1 MTGERIDVLDVDFE
15 RPPSRWRGRLVALVG
30 VAALVGAGLLVAAN
44 ASGTD
49 EPPSSDAT
57 PPPENETAPIEVQD
71 VDAAGR
77 YDGLDSVRLPL
88 EVTPDDGLTD
98 GQAIRA
104 RGTGFSPGATVAII
118 QCAGLG
124 GDGSAD
130 NCDLSNYQLG
140 NANEDG
146 YVDME
151 LIVHRYIANGGG
163 EMDCAAPD
171 TNCAVAIGNIAD
183 YDESGVANVWFDGN
197 VEGVR
202 SPFISVDP
210 VDGVNDG
217 DTLTVT
223 GGNFTPGDIVTL
235 TQCVIGGSYSFGSCF
250 SEDLQAGTVEVAADG
265 TFSAPFVARRDLTSR
280 GIDCYTDPYGCRV
293 AATGTTDAPNPV
305 RIYFD
310 GSIGSEP
317 SYAIAPSGGLAD
329 GSVVRLDLFGMP
341 ADGTFGVLQCA
352 DGGPRGEFCADLG
365 PVTIVGGVAALDL
378 SVVQTVA
385 NGDDTIDCAQPA
397 RSCYLRLDGELAE
410 TIRGPLRFAS

>member
-1 MTGERIDVLDVDFE
+1 MTDDRIDVLEVAFD
-15 RPPSRWRGRLVALVG
+15 RPPSRWRGRLIALVG
-30 VAALVGAGLLVAAN
+30 VAALIAAGLVVAAN
-44 ASGTD
+44 ANGSD
-49 EPPSSDAT
+49 ESPSDDAT
-57 PPPENETAPIEVQD
+57 PPPQDESAPIEVQD

-77 YDGLDSVRLPL
+77 YDGLDSVQLPL
-88 EVTPDDGLTD
+88 EVTPDDGLID
-98 GQAIRA
+98 GQAVRA
-104 RGTGFSPGATVAII
+104 RGTGFSPHATVAII

-146 YVDME
+146 FVDME
-151 LIVHRYIANGGG
+151 LIVHRYISNGGG
-163 EMDCAAPD
+163 ELDCAAPD

-210 VDGVNDG
+210 FDGVNDG
-217 DTLTVT
+217 DTVTVT
-223 GGNFTPGDIVTL
+223 GGNFVPGDTVTL
-235 TQCVIGGSYSFGSCF
+235 SQCVIGGSYSFGSCF
-250 SEDLQAGTVEVAADG
+250 SEDLQTGTVVVAADG
-265 TFSAPFVARRDLTSR
+265 TFSAPFVAHRDIPSR

-317 SYAIAPSGGLAD
+317 SYSLDPSGGLVD
-329 GSVVRLDLFGMP
+329 GSVVRLDVFGMP
-341 ADGTFGVLQCA
+341 SDGTYAVAQCA
-352 DGGPRGEFCADLG
+352 DGGPRGEFCSGVGVITIAGGVGAADL
-365 PVTIVGGVAALDL
+365 T
-378 SVVQTVA
+378 VVQIVT
-385 NGDDTIDCAQPA
+385 NGDDTIDCAEPA
-397 RSCYLRLDGELAE
+397 RSCFIRLEGDLVDV
-410 TIRGPLRFAS
+410 IRGPLRFAA